1 MTTNTSRVVGIPFF
15 GSPERI
21 CEGAGQIFVGEK
33 QDVGAPGGDKQ
44 GGGGGKNKKVSSLSL
59 S

>member
-44 GGGGGKNKKVSSLSL
+44 GGGGE
-59 S
+59 

>member
-33 QDVGAPGGDKQ
+33 QNVGFQLEFKLMQNNEKDS
-44 GGGGGKNKKVSSLSL
+44 VFLFSSL
-59 S
+59 